1 MTHKQ
6 SRRLRILQNR
16 CRRYN
21 KWMMKK
27 NLPFLLMPYKLSPV
41 TKVDCNQ
48 KNAPSILIQSRYT
61 LNNISQSSVY
71 AHFREIHNTKIKK

>member
-1 MTHKQ
+1 
-6 SRRLRILQNR
+6 
-16 CRRYN
+16 
-21 KWMMKK
+21 
-27 NLPFLLMPYKLSPV
+27 MPYKLSPV